1 VFAFNEDQ
9 MGVPAFDPAPRNQL
23 DESERPLRESAQRTG
38 LYHASYRLSR
48 ISESSS
54 TRLSQCAPNTR
65 ERIGTGKETI
75 EPQLRPTHSDAT
87 SIVDTDDPRAADDF
101 RRWWRQR
108 LIKEA
113 AEKRSHRRIP
123 TPVAITLAGIA
134 LIGLALA
141 LRGGVPAQLNRST
154 VAVAANDAAKAQPVS
169 TPADMSTMPPVGN
182 SGAVPAAPAVDAQSG
197 TGLQTSEPEPGQS
210 VSGQRGRRTTS
221 PVSSRAE
228 PGSAADAREPPV
240 KPASGPVKGAVGTT
254 LPSKRLEAAIPGAAA
269 DTLNAPLPI
278 GTPERQALQR
288 IVQSVV
294 ASATPAE
301 AGWVVQIGARSSE
314 AEAKR
319 DLKRLKTKY
328 GSALMGSTV
337 GLREVPVNGKSIY
350 RVHVDGL
357 SRNKAAAL
365 CSRVKGDGGSCT
377 IVR

>member
-1 VFAFNEDQ
+1 
-9 MGVPAFDPAPRNQL
+9 M
-23 DESERPLRESAQRTG
+23 
-38 LYHASYRLSR
+38 
-48 ISESSS
+48 
-54 TRLSQCAPNTR
+54 
-65 ERIGTGKETI
+65 
-75 EPQLRPTHSDAT
+75 
-87 SIVDTDDPRAADDF
+87 
-101 RRWWRQR
+101 
-108 LIKEA
+108 
-113 AEKRSHRRIP
+113 
-123 TPVAITLAGIA
+123 
-134 LIGLALA
+134 
-141 LRGGVPAQLNRST
+141 
-154 VAVAANDAAKAQPVS
+154 
-169 TPADMSTMPPVGN
+169 
-182 SGAVPAAPAVDAQSG
+182 
-197 TGLQTSEPEPGQS
+197 
-210 VSGQRGRRTTS
+210 
-221 PVSSRAE
+221 
-228 PGSAADAREPPV
+228 
-240 KPASGPVKGAVGTT
+240 KGAVGTT

-278 GTPERQALQR
+278 GTPERQVLQR

-337 GLREVPVNGKSIY
+337 GLRKVPVNGKSLY